1 MSHTGSGCPQTALEV
16 WAQGRDG
23 WTAWRESQ
31 SGLRHPGEVL
41 CPGHGPGVSSRVG
54 PHFSELG
61 AVRDEEQERR
71 RGGGGEEELGSQGGG
86 HPAGRTPSHERSDR
100 W

>member
-23 WTAWRESQ
+23 WTAWWKSQ
-31 SGLRHPGEVL
+31 SGLRHPGKSSVL
-41 CPGHGPGVSSRVG
+41 ATALEFPPESP
-54 PHFSELG
+54 PHFSKLG
-61 AVRDEEQERR
+61 AVRDEEQEQR

-86 HPAGRTPSHERSDR
+86 HPAGRTPSHERSER